1 MMFIFKSAIVL
12 TLLYSCYVVFLS
24 RDTYHRFNRIVLLAI
39 TLLSLILP
47 AFRISTKQPQAVHR
61 ALHEIEIGLDA
72 SVSTAQLETYDGMTI
87 VADEQANASS
97 AQTETLELSSILTF
111 SNVVRV
117 IYFMGLLVVF
127 LRLVKCM
134 VNTVRQMRGGL
145 RLKDGQGNTIV
156 VKAGDFAPFSF
167 LRWIVININDYEKN
181 RESILKHEQAHI
193 RFFHSYDI
201 LLLQFVKLLQWFNPF
216 IYFLERDLKA
226 VHEYMADEAVINQG
240 IDAQTYQLLLVSKA
254 VGGRL
259 QTLANNFN
267 HSLLKSRILMMKKKP
282 TPKAAAL
289 KSLCLLPVVVLS
301 ITTFAQIIPA
311 DALEEE
317 TPADNTYLT
326 AVQTDSSETAQPL
339 VEEQIPTPEAEA
351 EEPTTTDQP
360 KPFALHLVVDQYGR
374 ILGFSHEGE
383 PPASHP
389 QVFPVGYIFIDGRE
403 ATLEEAMN
411 YKSYEPFEIIKN
423 PQGSEKWNYKDKQG
437 IVNFKTNQ
445 DDIVFTI
452 CEEMP
457 QFPGGETEMMKFI
470 AMNMKYPKE
479 ASEWG
484 VQGRVLVQFIV
495 EKDGRLTSP
504 TAAKITGFDDVPS
517 DTAIVVNAY
526 KMSEQE
532 RKEFD
537 AFNAGLE
544 AGAQALKDEAIRVV
558 KLMPNWQPGKQRGK
572 EVRVK
577 YTIPVMY
584 RLN

>member
-24 RDTYHRFNRIVLLAI
+24 RDTYHRFNRVVLIAI

-47 AFRISTKQPQAVHR
+47 AFRISTQQPQAVHR
-61 ALHEIEIGLDA
+61 ALHEIEVEMTEGVVLDTYEPSIIA
-72 SVSTAQLETYDGMTI
+72 YSAETEVKEHTG
-87 VADEQANASS
+87 VPSFF
-97 AQTETLELSSILTF
+97 L
-111 SNVVRV
+111 VVRA

-127 LRLVKCM
+127 LRLVKCL

-145 RLKDGQGNTIV
+145 RLKDGQGNTVV

-167 LRWIVININDYEKN
+167 LRWIVININDYERN

-226 VHEYMADEAVINQG
+226 VHEYMADEAVIHQG

-289 KSLCLLPVVVLS
+289 KSLCLLPVVVFS
-301 ITTFAQIIPA
+301 ITTFAKIIPA
-311 DALEEE
+311 DALEEA
-317 TPADNTYLT
+317 PADNHEFTS
-326 AVQTDSSETAQPL
+326 AKIESSETAQPL
-339 VEEQIPTPEAEA
+339 VEEQIPIPEAEA
-351 EEPTTTDQP
+351 EVPTTTDQP
-360 KPFALHLVVDQYGR
+360 KPFTLHLVVDQYGR

-423 PQGSEKWNYKDKQG
+423 PQGSEKWNFKDKQG

-445 DDIVFTI
+445 DDVVFTI

-457 QFPGGETEMMKFI
+457 QFPGGDVEMMKFI
-470 AMNMKYPKE
+470 AMNIKYPKE
-479 ASEWG
+479 ASEKG

-504 TAAKITGFDDVPS
+504 TVAKITGFDDVPC

-526 KMSEQE
+526 NMSEQE
-532 RKEFD
+532 RKEFE
-537 AFNAGLE
+537 AQNADLE

-558 KLMPNWQPGKQRGK
+558 KLMPNWLPGKQRGK
-572 EVRVK
+572 AVRVK
-577 YTIPVMY
+577 HTIPIMY
-584 RLN
+584 RLQ

>member
-24 RDTYHRFNRIVLLAI
+24 RDTYHRFNRVVLIAI

-47 AFRISTKQPQAVHR
+47 AFRISTQQPQAVHR
-61 ALHEIEIGLDA
+61 ALHEIEVEMTEGVALDTNEP
-72 SVSTAQLETYDGMTI
+72 STIAY
-87 VADEQANASS
+87 S
-97 AQTETLELSSILTF
+97 AKSEVKEHTGVPSFFL
-111 SNVVRV
+111 VVRA

-127 LRLVKCM
+127 LRLVKCL

-226 VHEYMADEAVINQG
+226 VHEYMADEAVIHQG

-289 KSLCLLPVVVLS
+289 KSLCLLPVVVFS
-301 ITTFAQIIPA
+301 ITTFAKIIPA
-311 DALEEE
+311 DALEEA
-317 TPADNTYLT
+317 PADNHEFTS
-326 AVQTDSSETAQPL
+326 AKIESSETAQPL
-339 VEEQIPTPEAEA
+339 VEEQIPIPEAEA
-351 EEPTTTDQP
+351 EVPTTTDQP
-360 KPFALHLVVDQYGR
+360 KPFTLHLVVDQYGR

-403 ATLEEAMN
+403 ATLEEVMN

-457 QFPGGETEMMKFI
+457 QFPGGEVEMMKFI
-470 AMNMKYPKE
+470 AMNIKYPKE
-479 ASEWG
+479 ASEKG

-504 TAAKITGFDDVPS
+504 TVAKITGFDDVPC

-526 KMSEQE
+526 NMSEQE

-572 EVRVK
+572 AVRVK
-577 YTIPVMY
+577 HTIPIMY
-584 RLN
+584 RLQ

>member
-24 RDTYHRFNRIVLLAI
+24 RDTYHRFNRVVLIAI

-47 AFRISTKQPQAVHR
+47 AFRISTQQPQAVHR
-61 ALHEIEIGLDA
+61 ALHEIEVEMTEGVALDTNEP
-72 SVSTAQLETYDGMTI
+72 STIAY
-87 VADEQANASS
+87 S
-97 AQTETLELSSILTF
+97 AKSEVKEHTGVPSFFL
-111 SNVVRV
+111 VVRA

-127 LRLVKCM
+127 LRLVKCL

-145 RLKDGQGNTIV
+145 RLKDGQGNTVV

-167 LRWIVININDYEKN
+167 LRWIVININDYERN

-193 RFFHSYDI
+193 RFYHSYDI

-289 KSLCLLPVVVLS
+289 KSLCLLPVVVFS
-301 ITTFAQIIPA
+301 ITTFAKIIPA
-311 DALEEE
+311 DALEEA
-317 TPADNTYLT
+317 PADNHEFTS
-326 AVQTDSSETAQPL
+326 AKIESSETAQPL
-339 VEEQIPTPEAEA
+339 VEEQIPIPEAEA
-351 EEPTTTDQP
+351 EVPTTTDQP
-360 KPFALHLVVDQYGR
+360 KPFTLHLVVDQYGR

-403 ATLEEAMN
+403 ATLEEVMN

-457 QFPGGETEMMKFI
+457 QFPGGEVEMMKFI
-470 AMNMKYPKE
+470 AMNIKYPKE
-479 ASEWG
+479 ASEKG

-504 TAAKITGFDDVPS
+504 TVAKITGFDDVPC

-526 KMSEQE
+526 NMSEQE

-572 EVRVK
+572 AVRVK
-577 YTIPVMY
+577 HTIPIMY
-584 RLN
+584 RLQ

>member
-12 TLLYSCYVVFLS
+12 ALLYGCYVVFLS

-39 TLLSLILP
+39 TLLSFILP
-47 AFRISTKQPQAVHR
+47 AFRISTQQPQAVHR
-61 ALHEIEIGLDA
+61 ALHELEMGLEASDMTETSDA
-72 SVSTAQLETYDGMTI
+72 MNQDAYELSTTAL
-87 VADEQANASS
+87 S
-97 AQTETLELSSILTF
+97 AQTEVEEHTGVPPF
-111 SNVVRV
+111 SLVVKT
-117 IYFMGLLVVF
+117 IYLMGVLVVF
-127 LRLVKCM
+127 LRLVWY
-134 VNTVRQMRGGL
+134 VTNTVLQMRGGL
-145 RLKDGQGNTIV
+145 RLKDEQGNTVV

-167 LRWIVININDYEKN
+167 MRWIVININDYERN

-193 RFFHSYDI
+193 RFLHSYDI
-201 LLLQFVKLLQWFNPF
+201 ILLQFVKLFQWFNPF
-216 IYFLERDLKA
+216 VYFLERDLKA
-226 VHEYMADEAVINQG
+226 VHEYMADEAVIHQG
-240 IDAQTYQLLLVSKA
+240 IDAQTYQFLLVSKA

-311 DALEEE
+311 DVMEEE
-317 TPADNTYLT
+317 SPADNRSFASATI
-326 AVQTDSSETAQPL
+326 DSSEMAPPL
-339 VEEQIPTPEAEA
+339 VEEQIATPEVEA
-351 EEPTTTDQP
+351 EESSDAEPT
-360 KPFALHLVVDQYGR
+360 KPFALHLLVDEYGR

-389 QVFPVGYIFIDGRE
+389 YEFPVGYIFIDGRE

-411 YKSYEPFEIIKN
+411 YKSYEKFEIVKK
-423 PQGSEKWNYKDKQG
+423 PQGSEEWNYKDKQG
-437 IVNFKTNQ
+437 ILNFTTEQ
-445 DDIVFTI
+445 DGEVFIV

-457 QFPGGETEMMKFI
+457 QFPGGDVEMMKFI
-470 AMNMKYPKE
+470 AKNNKYPKE
-479 ASEWG
+479 ASDKG
-484 VQGRVLVQFIV
+484 VQGKVLVQFIV

-504 TAAKITGFDDVPS
+504 SIKEITGFDDVPC
-517 DTAIVVNAY
+517 DTAIVPRLNS
-526 KMSEQE
+526 MSEQE
-532 RKEFD
+532 RKEFE

-558 KLMPNWQPGKQRGK
+558 KLMPKWKPGKQRGK
-572 EVRVK
+572 AVRVK
-577 YTIPVMY
+577 YTIPVLY

>member
-24 RDTYHRFNRIVLLAI
+24 RDTYHRFNRVVLIAI

-47 AFRISTKQPQAVHR
+47 AFRISTQQPQAVHR
-61 ALHEIEIGLDA
+61 VLHEIEVEMTEGVVLDTYEP
-72 SVSTAQLETYDGMTI
+72 STIAYSAETEVKEHTG
-87 VADEQANASS
+87 VPSFF
-97 AQTETLELSSILTF
+97 L
-111 SNVVRV
+111 VVRV

-127 LRLVKCM
+127 LRLVKCL

-145 RLKDGQGNTIV
+145 RLKDGQGNTVV

-167 LRWIVININDYEKN
+167 LRWIVININDYERN

-193 RFFHSYDI
+193 RFYHSYDI

-226 VHEYMADEAVINQG
+226 VHEYMADEAVIHQG

-259 QTLANNFN
+259 QTIANNFN
-267 HSLLKSRILMMKKKP
+267 HSLLKSLILMMKKKP

-289 KSLCLLPVVVLS
+289 KSLCLLPVVVFS
-301 ITTFAQIIPA
+301 ITTFAKIIPA
-311 DALEEE
+311 DALEEA
-317 TPADNTYLT
+317 PADNHEFTS
-326 AVQTDSSETAQPL
+326 AKIESSETAQPL
-339 VEEQIPTPEAEA
+339 VEEQIPIPEAEA
-351 EEPTTTDQP
+351 EVPTTTDQP
-360 KPFALHLVVDQYGR
+360 KPFTLHLVVDQYGR

-403 ATLEEAMN
+403 ATLEEVMN

-457 QFPGGETEMMKFI
+457 QFPGGEVEMMKFI
-470 AMNMKYPKE
+470 AMNIKYPKE
-479 ASEWG
+479 ASEKG

-504 TAAKITGFDDVPS
+504 TVAKITGFDDVPC

-526 KMSEQE
+526 NMSEQE

-572 EVRVK
+572 AVRVK
-577 YTIPVMY
+577 HTIPIMY
-584 RLN
+584 RLQ

>member
-24 RDTYHRFNRIVLLAI
+24 RDTYHRFNRVVLIAI

-47 AFRISTKQPQAVHR
+47 AFRISTQQPQAVHR
-61 ALHEIEIGLDA
+61 ALHEIEVEMTEGVVLD
-72 SVSTAQLETYDGMTI
+72 TYEPSI
-87 VADEQANASS
+87 IAYS
-97 AQTETLELSSILTF
+97 AESEVKEHTGVPSFFL
-111 SNVVRV
+111 VVRA

-127 LRLVKCM
+127 LRLVKCL

-145 RLKDGQGNTIV
+145 RLKDRQGNTVV
-156 VKAGDFAPFSF
+156 VKAGDFAPLSF
-167 LRWIVININDYEKN
+167 LRWIVININDYERN

-193 RFFHSYDI
+193 RFYHSYDI
-201 LLLQFVKLLQWFNPF
+201 ILLQFVKLLQWFNPF

-226 VHEYMADEAVINQG
+226 VHEYMADEAVIHQG

-289 KSLCLLPVVVLS
+289 KSLCLLPVVVFS
-301 ITTFAQIIPA
+301 ITTFAKIIPA
-311 DALEEE
+311 DALEEA
-317 TPADNTYLT
+317 PADNHEFTS
-326 AVQTDSSETAQPL
+326 AKIESSETAQPL
-339 VEEQIPTPEAEA
+339 VEEQIPIPEAEA
-351 EEPTTTDQP
+351 EVPTTTDQP
-360 KPFALHLVVDQYGR
+360 KPFTLHLVVDQYGR

-389 QVFPVGYIFIDGRE
+389 QVFPIGYIFIDGRE

-423 PQGSEKWNYKDKQG
+423 PQGSEKWNFKDKQG

-445 DDIVFTI
+445 DDVVFTI

-457 QFPGGETEMMKFI
+457 QFPGGEVEMMKFI
-470 AMNMKYPKE
+470 AMNIKYPKE
-479 ASEWG
+479 ASEKG

-504 TAAKITGFDDVPS
+504 TVAKITGFDDVPC

-526 KMSEQE
+526 NMSEQE

-537 AFNAGLE
+537 AFNADLE

-572 EVRVK
+572 AVRVK
-577 YTIPVMY
+577 HTIPIMY
-584 RLN
+584 RLQ